1 MQRMEVRNQFWYI
14 RLGELRVGAIDQSN
28 MAIAGPLRSIF
39 SIAPGE
45 LAHEVELPIGSL
57 GVERLHLLF
66 KLRMHVLR
74 RPRKSAALGKLV
86 QRNWKGSDH
95 G

>member
-1 MQRMEVRNQFWYI
+1 MRPMEVRNQFWYI

-45 LAHEVELPIGSL
+45 LAHEVELPMKGFGS
-57 GVERLHLLF
+57 ERVRLFF

-74 RPRKSAALGKLV
+74 RPRESAALGKLV
-86 QRNWKGSDH
+86 QRDLKGSDR